1 MFSFDEEDI
10 SSPHNLKVTKRL
22 TKISE
27 SPGGTEK
34 VVGRKTFRFR
44 RLLAGASHTER
55 ESCRRLRSQARERA
69 EIQLDPERKSA
80 ANLKRKRG
88 SAGAAVRPVL
98 Q

>member
-1 MFSFDEEDI
+1 MFSFDEDDV
-10 SSPHNLKVTKRL
+10 SSPHSLTVTKRL
-22 TKISE
+22 TKESN

-88 SAGAAVRPVL
+88 SGRCCR
-98 Q
+98 